1 MSMIKGHWQ
10 LIVIVTLVFALW
22 HTPVVLPLKILV
34 VFLHELSHAIVVIV
48 TGGSVDSFSISPRQG
63 GLVMARGG
71 NRFLSLSAGYL
82 GSLAFGMGLLFIA
95 LRTHWD
101 RVLLGGFGGVMLLV
115 TLLYVREPFA
125 MLFCGI
131 VGAGMLAMAWYLSR
145 PLCDLFLRIIGL
157 TSMIYVPYDI
167 FDDTIRR
174 AGIRSDAY
182 MLAEEFGGTTM
193 LWGGAW
199 LVISLLSI
207 LLCLQYFLGRDSNLR
222 FGQQTC

>member
-131 VGAGMLAMAWYLSR
+131 AGAGMLAMAWYLS
-145 PLCDLFLRIIGL
+145 
-157 TSMIYVPYDI
+157 
-167 FDDTIRR
+167 
-174 AGIRSDAY
+174 
-182 MLAEEFGGTTM
+182 
-193 LWGGAW
+193 
-199 LVISLLSI
+199 
-207 LLCLQYFLGRDSNLR
+207 
-222 FGQQTC
+222 